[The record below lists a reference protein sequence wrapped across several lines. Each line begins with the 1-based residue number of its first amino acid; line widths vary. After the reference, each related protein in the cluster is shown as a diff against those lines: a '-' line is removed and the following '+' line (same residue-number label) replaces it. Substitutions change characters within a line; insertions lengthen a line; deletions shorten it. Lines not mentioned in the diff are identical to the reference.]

1 MKILS
6 ISNNLLS
13 LNNANGKFCRNYL
26 NAFEDEE
33 LASFYISN
41 DLAEPTEAIESFN
54 YTDSMVLDDFFHKKK
69 KEHTSPD
76 NRSNVRRKSAVVRI
90 IRYFVWKI
98 GFRKNKSFFGW
109 VDNINP
115 THIVLTVGDNPYLF
129 HLARKI
135 KKRFNSKLIIICGE
149 NYALKKYDYLLCKRR
164 RSISFLLFQRILKN
178 KTKKCF
184 KSSGLVIFNSED
196 LKELYEK
203 KMHFTKSIVV
213 YPLSSNN
220 LQKSLKPENND
231 VVYAGNLGVGRA
243 EELVNFGRIMKR
255 HDNNR
260 KLVVYGKGSEEQIS
274 ILKRESNI
282 LYKGVVSNTELIEI
296 INKSWLLL
304 HVESFD
310 EYRKM
315 DLKYAFSTKLSDLIA
330 SNNRF
335 FMYAPDCYVE
345 SKFFIKYVREHIALN
360 ENELEKTLSVLIK
373 EKVPFLSENNS
384 AIREKMDINKNAKL
398 IRDLVTSL

>member
-26 NAFEDEE
+26 NAFKDEE
-33 LASFYISN
+33 LASFFIAN
-41 DLAEPTEAIESFN
+41 DLADSEEGIESFN
-54 YTDSMVLDDFFHKKK
+54 YTDSMVLDDLLYRKKK
-69 KEHTSPD
+69 TCSSSD
-76 NRSNVRRKSAVVRI
+76 NKNNVKRNSSVVRI
-90 IRYFVWKI
+90 ARYFVWKI
-98 GFRKNKSFFGW
+98 GFRRNKSFFNW
-109 VDNINP
+109 VDKIKP

-129 HLARKI
+129 HLAQKI
-135 KKRFNSKLIIICGE
+135 KKWFNCKLIIVCGE
-149 NYALKKYDYLLCKRR
+149 NYALKKYDYLLCKKR
-164 RSISFLLFQRILKN
+164 RSVSFLLFQRILRG

-184 KSSGLVIFNSED
+184 RSSSLVIFNSED

-203 KMHFTKSIVV
+203 KMRFKKSIVV
-213 YPLSSNN
+213 YPLSSNVLRN
-220 LQKSLKPENND
+220 SFELENSD

-243 EELVNFGRIMKR
+243 ESLVNFGRLMKKY
-255 HDNNR
+255 DSNR
-260 KLVVYGKGSEEQIS
+260 KLVIYGKGSEEQIS

-282 LYKGVVSNTELIEI
+282 IYKGIVSNFELIEI

-315 DLKYAFSTKLSDLIA
+315 DLKYAFSTKLSDLVA

-335 FMYAPDCYVE
+335 FMYAPDYYVE
-345 SKFFIKYVREHIALN
+345 SKFFIKYLRAHIALN

-373 EKVPFLSENNS
+373 EKVPFLGENNS
-384 AIREKMDINKNAKL
+384 AIREKMDINKNAKY
-398 IRDLVTSL
+398 IRDLITSL